1 MNVTFSGMRQAIRP
15 RGSMA
20 IDAPRNE
27 AVCRGLVLASAG
39 LLFLHDAATVGVSY
53 TLRVSYGLM
62 ALACV
67 LGVCFV
73 VRGWRSAPL
82 GLRLAAGLLVAV
94 YLVSG
99 IVGANPVVSGQARGS
114 HTRWIVYLL
123 DLGLGLA
130 SLGLLLGIFRDARRI
145 RQLAIALAVGGI
157 VAAAYGVYQWLAQRY
172 GLPLSNLNNAP
183 NSEGVTSGTRFQGV
197 GLLGW
202 ERIRGTWVEPFY
214 FGIYLAAIL
223 PLVTQL
229 PGVHRG
235 GVHRRLAWVGVPL
248 VLAALVLTDSS
259 LAWTSLLMGSALVGT
274 LVWVKAGRPL
284 LAGAAGA
291 GVALMVVLCTLVIAD
306 PGVLSAVTARSDSQL
321 HVTLGVRTSAWTQVN
336 EAWARHP
343 VLGYGPGASSVELAH
358 RVEAQEVGSASF
370 APVVVLG
377 SAQGIWAASLIDA
390 GVLGLLAWLVMFGA
404 AFYYI
409 GSAAMRIRSK
419 MLWAAMLAAVV
430 AVLAGEVGGDRL
442 DLHVWVLVAFAL
454 TASRWA
460 RREPKLS
467 RPPGEARA

>member
-1 MNVTFSGMRQAIRP
+1 
-15 RGSMA
+15 
-20 IDAPRNE
+20 
-27 AVCRGLVLASAG
+27 
-39 LLFLHDAATVGVSY
+39 
-53 TLRVSYGLM
+53 
-62 ALACV
+62 
-67 LGVCFV
+67 
-73 VRGWRSAPL
+73 
-82 GLRLAAGLLVAV
+82 
-94 YLVSG
+94 
-99 IVGANPVVSGQARGS
+99 
-114 HTRWIVYLL
+114 
-123 DLGLGLA
+123 
-130 SLGLLLGIFRDARRI
+130 
-145 RQLAIALAVGGI
+145 
-157 VAAAYGVYQWLAQRY
+157 
-172 GLPLSNLNNAP
+172 
-183 NSEGVTSGTRFQGV
+183 
-197 GLLGW
+197 
-202 ERIRGTWVEPFY
+202 
-214 FGIYLAAIL
+214 
-223 PLVTQL
+223 
-229 PGVHRG
+229 
-235 GVHRRLAWVGVPL
+235 